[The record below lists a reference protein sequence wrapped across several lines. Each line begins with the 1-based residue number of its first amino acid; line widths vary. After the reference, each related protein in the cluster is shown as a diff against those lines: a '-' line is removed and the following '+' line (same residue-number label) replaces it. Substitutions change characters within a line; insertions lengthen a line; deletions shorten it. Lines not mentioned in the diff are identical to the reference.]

1 MTVPRP
7 SKYRAQPTTV
17 DGIRFASK
25 RKINEAT
32 RDGSAPSKYR
42 AEPTTVDGIRFASKR
57 EAARYRELRLMEQ
70 AGHIR
75 GLELQ
80 PRYPMVVNG
89 LTVCVYVADFRYV
102 AADGRAVVEDV
113 KGVRTPAYVIKSKL
127 LKALHGVE
135 VSEVK

>member
-1 MTVPRP
+1 MTVPHP
-7 SKYRAQPTTV
+7 SKTAPLKYRAQPTTV

-25 RKINEAT
+25 R
-32 RDGSAPSKYR
+32 
-42 AEPTTVDGIRFASKR
+42 
-57 EAARYRELRLMEQ
+57 EAARYCELRLMER

-75 GLELQ
+75 NLELQ

-113 KGVRTPAYVIKSKL
+113 KGVRTPAYVIKAKL
-127 LKALHGVE
+127 MKALHGVE